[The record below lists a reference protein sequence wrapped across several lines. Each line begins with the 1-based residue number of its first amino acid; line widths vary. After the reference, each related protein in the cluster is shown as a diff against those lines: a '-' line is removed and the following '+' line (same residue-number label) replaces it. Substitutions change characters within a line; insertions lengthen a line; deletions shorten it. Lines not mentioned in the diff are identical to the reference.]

1 MQKILFNFAPIFFL
15 QLHALSPDF
24 IVDLTKLEVDDSIV
38 WRAAFRRSFQLDLKP
53 CKVLKVMWRWKWK
66 NRLHLDFL
74 FGSTTF
80 SQFDW
85 LPAESS
91 LFISNLIGPDVSSCQ
106 NERAL
111 WIWKFR
117 LAGKKR
123 SKIYHLIKPKHYR
136 QRRPNKKTMS
146 GKGRKSK
153 SGKNGAKASKT
164 RSSRAGLQLPVGRI
178 HRCIRKG
185 NYAERAGAGAPVYLA
200 AVWEYL
206 TAEILELAGN
216 AARDNNKRE
225 IFPRHLQL
233 AIRND
238 EELNKL
244 LQRVTIAQSGVC
256 CPTSKK
262 FCCPRSNLL
271 LKAMP
276 SKWACCDAA
285 IVAACNINKTRTS
298 LSLSQNPAFLKATNF
313 FTFSKSNFNILTD
326 VEFRL

>member
-1 MQKILFNFAPIFFL
+1 MKK
-15 QLHALSPDF
+15 SPPF
-24 IVDLTKLEVDDSIV
+24 G
-38 WRAAFRRSFQLDLKP
+38 FR
-53 CKVLKVMWRWKWK
+53 
-66 NRLHLDFL
+66 

-91 LFISNLIGPDVSSCQ
+91 LIISNLIGPDVSSCQ

-123 SKIYHLIKPKHYR
+123 SKIYHLVKPKHYR
-136 QRRPNKKTMS
+136 QRRTNKKTIS
-146 GKGRKSK
+146 GKGLKSK
-153 SGKNGAKASKT
+153 SGKVGAKASKT
-164 RSSRAGLQLPVGRI
+164 RWSRAGLQFPVGRI

-185 NYAERAGAGAPVYLA
+185 NYAERVGAGAPIYLA
-200 AVWEYL
+200 ATLEYL

-216 AARDNNKRE
+216 AARDNNKRR
-225 IFPRHLQL
+225 IIPRHLQL

-244 LQRVTIAQSGVC
+244 LQGLTIAQGGVC
-256 CPTSKK
+256 CPTSKQ
-262 FCCPRSNLL
+262 FYCPRSSLL
-271 LKAMP
+271 LKAKP

-285 IVAACNINKTRTS
+285 IVEACIINKNRTS
-298 LSLSQNPAFLKATNF
+298 LSLSQKPAFLKPTNF
-313 FTFSKSNFNILTD
+313 LHFQNPISTYSLMLNFAPKILSEVSTP
-326 VEFRL
+326 

>member
-1 MQKILFNFAPIFFL
+1 MQNILFNFFPSFFL
-15 QLHALSPDF
+15 QKHALSTDF
-24 IVDLTKLEVDDSIV
+24 FVDLTKLEFDDKIV
-38 WRAAFRRSFQLDLKP
+38 WRVAFRTSFQLDLKS

-66 NRLHLDFL
+66 KSPLFGFR

-91 LFISNLIGPDVSSCQ
+91 LIISNLIGPDVSSCQ
-106 NERAL
+106 NEPAL

-146 GKGRKSK
+146 GKGGKSK
-153 SGKNGAKASKT
+153 SGKVGAKASTT
-164 RSSRAGLQLPVGRI
+164 RSSRAGLQFPVGRI
-178 HRCIRKG
+178 HRCIIKR
-185 NYAERAGAGAPVYLA
+185 NYAERVGAGAPAYLA
-200 AVWEYL
+200 AVLEYL

-216 AARDNNKRE
+216 AARDNNKRR
-225 IFPRHLQL
+225 IIHRHLQL

-244 LQRVTIAQSGVC
+244 LQGVTIAQGGVL
-256 CPTSKK
+256 PKHPSSSVAQEAIFFSKQSQVNELVVML
-262 FCCPRSNLL
+262 RL
-271 LKAMP
+271 LKPAT
-276 SKWACCDAA
+276 STKLKLLSL
-285 IVAACNINKTRTS
+285 KTR
-298 LSLSQNPAFLKATNF
+298 PF
-313 FTFSKSNFNILTD
+313 
-326 VEFRL
+326 